1 MSMTLDQA
9 LLGVELESGRTYRCR
24 VGDVRVELRVFPAE
38 EPFDLTADTMF
49 DPWTELPRPQPVKRG
64 HVRQGILPPPDVPI
78 MPVEDD
84 HE

>member
-24 VGDVRVELRVFPAE
+24 VGSVRVELRVLPVE
-38 EPFDLTADTMF
+38 EPLDLTDDTML
-49 DPWTELPRPQPVKRG
+49 DPWTNLPQPQAIKRG
-64 HVRQGILPPPDVPI
+64 HVRRGVLPPPDVPI
-78 MPVEDD
+78 IPIEDD